1 MISNK
6 SVYISIVSHK
16 SFDDIKVNFYNF
28 PKIIMGYRIIIGIVD
43 NFGQEE
49 LKSWCKSNKINYYF
63 DGNLRGYGA
72 NHNLNFEIL
81 SPKKND
87 PFIILNP
94 DVIISKTNFKGIIN
108 YYYEKSPSLFGV
120 RVYESLDF
128 TKFSSHNRSFP
139 ALFDPIISFFFRIKL
154 FENDFFTHS
163 NPDWIGGAFMAFKSS
178 VFKNIG
184 GFDETFFM
192 YYEDIDVCRRLKN
205 KGFIIDY
212 NPEFYITHLASRD
225 GRILFSKHFFYNL
238 KSMIKYFFRYP
249 TIKLFSFKF

>member
-81 SPKKND
+81 SPKKM
-87 PFIILNP
+87 I
-94 DVIISKTNFKGIIN
+94 
-108 YYYEKSPSLFGV
+108 
-120 RVYESLDF
+120 
-128 TKFSSHNRSFP
+128 
-139 ALFDPIISFFFRIKL
+139 
-154 FENDFFTHS
+154 HS
-163 NPDWIGGAFMAFKSS
+163 
-178 VFKNIG
+178 
-184 GFDETFFM
+184 
-192 YYEDIDVCRRLKN
+192 
-205 KGFIIDY
+205 
-212 NPEFYITHLASRD
+212 
-225 GRILFSKHFFYNL
+225 
-238 KSMIKYFFRYP
+238 
-249 TIKLFSFKF
+249 